1 MITDIED
8 YFRQGCG
15 RCERFATADC
25 ATQHWAQGLAELR
38 QICLGAGL
46 TEVLRWGHPCYQ
58 HQGRNVA
65 ILGAF
70 RQDFRVNFFQAA
82 LLNDSEGLLEKQGAQ
97 SQTASMLRFV
107 RTEDVAHKAA
117 ALRRL
122 LAEAMQHVE
131 AGTPLPKVAT
141 ALELPEE
148 LQEALSLDEAL
159 AEAFARLTPGRQ
171 RSYVIALASA
181 KKPDTRRQRVERFRG
196 PILAGKGAL
205 ER

>member
-1 MITDIED
+1 MITEIED

-15 RCERFATADC
+15 RCERFATPDC
-25 ATQHWAQGLAELR
+25 SAQHWTQGLAELR
-38 QICLGAGL
+38 QICLEAGL
-46 TEVLRWGHPCYQ
+46 AEVLRWGHPCYQ

-70 RQDFRVNFFQAA
+70 RQDFRVSFFLAE
-82 LLNDSEGLLEKQGAQ
+82 LLNDSEGLLEKPGPQ

-107 RTEDVAHKAA
+107 RTQDVALKAT
-117 ALRRL
+117 ALRRF
-122 LAEAMQHVE
+122 LAEAMHHVE
-131 AGTPLPKVAT
+131 AGTPVPKVAT

-148 LQEALSLDEAL
+148 LQEALALDETL
-159 AEAFARLTPGRQ
+159 SDAFARLTPGRQ

-181 KKPDTRRQRVERFRG
+181 KKPETRRQRIERFRE

>member
-1 MITDIED
+1 MITEIED

-15 RCERFATADC
+15 RCERFATPDC

-38 QICLGAGL
+38 QICLEAGL
-46 TEVLRWGHPCYQ
+46 SEVLRWGHPCYQ

-65 ILGAF
+65 ILGGL
-70 RQDFRVNFFQAA
+70 RQDFRISLFSAA
-82 LLNDSEGLLEKQGAQ
+82 LLNDSEGLLEKPGPQ

-107 RTEDVAHKAA
+107 STEEVAQKAP

-122 LAEAMQHVE
+122 LAEAMHHVE

-141 ALELPEE
+141 AIELPVE
-148 LQEALSLDEAL
+148 LQEALSLDEAM

-181 KKPDTRRQRVERFRG
+181 KKPETRRQRVERFRG
-196 PILAGKGAL
+196 LILAGKGAL